1 MHSRGSPAVP
11 AALPMPLAV
20 EVADLVKTY
29 GPLRAVDGVS
39 FQVEAGQIFGL
50 LGPNGAGKSTTVE
63 MVEGLRPAD
72 GGKIEV
78 LGIDVRRKPRR
89 VKERIGVQLQTTAF
103 FKQLSARQLLA
114 LFGSFFPRAL
124 PVEQLIASV
133 NLEEKADDASG
144 NLSGGQRQRLAI
156 AIALVNDPAV
166 VFLDEPTT
174 GLDPQARRSLWEVIT
189 RLKAEGKTVLLTT
202 HYLEEAEQLCDELIF
217 IDHGKV
223 IAAGTPAGLIAEH
236 FERTTLEFLS
246 DDRLPREALE
256 QPARRGPPRGGER
269 PDQAALLQRHAH
281 HRRADRTLRA
291 ARRRAARAVGPHGD
305 AGGRV
310 PQAHRAAHPR
320 VTSPPM
326 KAFRKLYRANLTE
339 FLSNRRALFLTVA
352 FPILF
357 IVIFG
362 LVFTNQDKADA
373 RIGVAA
379 ADPGDEVGKEIVKA
393 LQQVP
398 KGDARP
404 GERVDKRP
412 TRKRTRSPNWS
423 SSRATSA
430 PCATTCAAG
439 GSTRSSRSPPG

>member
-1 MHSRGSPAVP
+1 
-11 AALPMPLAV
+11 MPLAV
-20 EVADLVKTY
+20 EVTDLVKTY

-78 LGIDVRRKPRR
+78 LGIDVRKEPRR

-114 LFGSFFPRAL
+114 LFGSFFPRSL

-236 FERTTLEFLS
+236 FERSTLEFLT
-246 DDRLPREALE
+246 DDRLPPEALE
-256 QPARRGPPRGGER
+256 HLPAV
-269 PDQAALLQRHAH
+269 DH
-281 HRRADRTLRA
+281 HEEGNGQTKLRSSNVTRT
-291 ARRRAARAVGPHGD
+291 
-305 AGGRV
+305 
-310 PQAHRAAHPR
+310 
-320 VTSPPM
+320 
-326 KAFRKLYRANLTE
+326 
-339 FLSNRRALFLTVA
+339 TVA
-352 FPILF
+352 L
-357 IVIFG
+357 VELCAQRGVELRG
-362 LVFTNQDKADA
+362 LSARTATLEDVFLKLTGR
-373 RIGVAA
+373 RIR
-379 ADPGDEVGKEIVKA
+379 E
-393 LQQVP
+393 
-398 KGDARP
+398 
-404 GERVDKRP
+404 
-412 TRKRTRSPNWS
+412 
-423 SSRATSA
+423 
-430 PCATTCAAG
+430 
-439 GSTRSSRSPPG
+439 

>member
-1 MHSRGSPAVP
+1 
-11 AALPMPLAV
+11 MPLAV

-39 FQVEAGQIFGL
+39 FHVETGQIFGL

-78 LGIDVRRKPRR
+78 LGIDVRRHPRR

-103 FKQLSARQLLA
+103 FKQLSARELLA
-114 LFGSFFPRAL
+114 LFGSFFPRSL
-124 PVEQLIASV
+124 PVEQLIAAV

-189 RLKAEGKTVLLTT
+189 RLKTEGKTVLLTT

-236 FERTTLEFLS
+236 FERSTLEFLS
-246 DDRLPREALE
+246 DARLPRESLE
-256 QPARRGPPRGGER
+256 HLPAVDHYE
-269 PDQAALLQRHAH
+269 DQNGQ
-281 HRRADRTLRA
+281 T
-291 ARRRAARAVGPHGD
+291 
-305 AGGRV
+305 
-310 PQAHRAAHPR
+310 
-320 VTSPPM
+320 
-326 KAFRKLYRANLTE
+326 KL
-339 FLSNRRALFLTVA
+339 
-352 FPILF
+352 
-357 IVIFG
+357 
-362 LVFTNQDKADA
+362 
-373 RIGVAA
+373 
-379 ADPGDEVGKEIVKA
+379 
-393 LQQVP
+393 
-398 KGDARP
+398 
-404 GERVDKRP
+404 
-412 TRKRTRSPNWS
+412 
-423 SSRATSA
+423 
-430 PCATTCAAG
+430 
-439 GSTRSSRSPPG
+439 RSSNVTRTTTALIALCGEQGVELRGLSARTATLEDVFLKLTGRRIRE

>member
-1 MHSRGSPAVP
+1 MQSRCSPGRP
-11 AALPMPLAV
+11 PRPRFSSMPLAI

-39 FQVEAGQIFGL
+39 FQVETGHIFGL

-78 LGIDVRRKPRR
+78 LGIDVRREPRR

-124 PVEQLIASV
+124 PVEQLIAAV

-189 RLKAEGKTVLLTT
+189 RLKAEGKTILLTT

-236 FERTTLEFLS
+236 FERSTLEFLT
-246 DDRLPREALE
+246 DGRLPPDALE
-256 QPARRGPPRGGER
+256 HLPAVDHYEEQNGQTRLRSSNVT
-269 PDQAALLQRHAH
+269 
-281 HRRADRTLRA
+281 RT
-291 ARRRAARAVGPHGD
+291 
-305 AGGRV
+305 
-310 PQAHRAAHPR
+310 
-320 VTSPPM
+320 
-326 KAFRKLYRANLTE
+326 
-339 FLSNRRALFLTVA
+339 TVA
-352 FPILF
+352 L
-357 IVIFG
+357 VALCAEKGVELRG
-362 LVFTNQDKADA
+362 LSARTATLEDVFLKLTGR
-373 RIGVAA
+373 RIR
-379 ADPGDEVGKEIVKA
+379 E
-393 LQQVP
+393 
-398 KGDARP
+398 
-404 GERVDKRP
+404 
-412 TRKRTRSPNWS
+412 
-423 SSRATSA
+423 
-430 PCATTCAAG
+430 
-439 GSTRSSRSPPG
+439 

>member
-1 MHSRGSPAVP
+1 
-11 AALPMPLAV
+11 MPLAV
-20 EVADLVKTY
+20 EVVDLVKAY

-39 FQVEAGQIFGL
+39 FQVEAGHIFGL

-78 LGIDVRRKPRR
+78 LGIDVRREPRR

-103 FKQLSARQLLA
+103 FKQLTARQLLA

-124 PVEQLIASV
+124 PVEQLIAAV

-236 FERTTLEFLS
+236 FERSTLEFLT
-246 DDRLPREALE
+246 DRRLPPDALE
-256 QPARRGPPRGGER
+256 RLPAVDHYEEANGQTRLRS
-269 PDQAALLQRHAH
+269 ANVT
-281 HRRADRTLRA
+281 RT
-291 ARRRAARAVGPHGD
+291 
-305 AGGRV
+305 
-310 PQAHRAAHPR
+310 
-320 VTSPPM
+320 
-326 KAFRKLYRANLTE
+326 
-339 FLSNRRALFLTVA
+339 TVA
-352 FPILF
+352 L
-357 IVIFG
+357 VTLCAERGVELRG
-362 LVFTNQDKADA
+362 LSARTATLEDVFLKLTGR
-373 RIGVAA
+373 RIR
-379 ADPGDEVGKEIVKA
+379 E
-393 LQQVP
+393 
-398 KGDARP
+398 
-404 GERVDKRP
+404 
-412 TRKRTRSPNWS
+412 
-423 SSRATSA
+423 
-430 PCATTCAAG
+430 
-439 GSTRSSRSPPG
+439 